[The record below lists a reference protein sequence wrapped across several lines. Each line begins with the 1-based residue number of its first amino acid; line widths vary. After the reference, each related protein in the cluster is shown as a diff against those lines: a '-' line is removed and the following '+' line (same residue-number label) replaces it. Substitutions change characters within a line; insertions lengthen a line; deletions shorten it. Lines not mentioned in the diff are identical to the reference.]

1 MNQKKN
7 HEGGESSSARQIS
20 DASGSGGQ
28 KQGEKVDAER
38 DISENKL
45 WALLA
50 YLGILCLVPLLAKK
64 DSSFAQFHAKQGLV
78 LLIGWVVSWIPVF
91 GWIIWVGV
99 VILSIIGILNVLS
112 GEMKPLPLIGDAA
125 KKLNI

>member
-7 HEGGESSSARQIS
+7 HDGGESGSARPIS
-20 DASGSGGQ
+20 DASGSDGQ
-28 KQGEKVDAER
+28 KQGGKVDTER
-38 DISENKL
+38 DISENKP

-50 YLGILCLVPLLAKK
+50 YLGILCLVPLLAKR

-91 GWIIWVGV
+91 GWIVWVGV
-99 VILSIIGILNVLS
+99 VVLSIIGIINVLS
-112 GEMKPLPLIGDAA
+112 GEMKPLPLVGDVA
-125 KKLNI
+125 KNLSV